1 DQECADRY
9 QGTTLFW
16 RWRWRTMGNPI
27 VTSYL
32 LQLQAE
38 MERVNSC
45 LAAYCLPIG
54 WRQQPKSPTDLRSC
68 FGLPKG
74 SPQLFSQQIAD
85 EAARFPLRKAGTTLA
100 NAAPSAPILTESEDQ
115 RNTHAL
121 DSVRRKDQSG

>member
-1 DQECADRY
+1 
-9 QGTTLFW
+9 
-16 RWRWRTMGNPI
+16 MGNPL

-45 LAAYCLPIG
+45 LAAYCLSIG
-54 WRQQPKSPTDLRSC
+54 WREQPKSPTDLRSC

-74 SPQLFSQQIAD
+74 SPELFSQEIAE

-100 NAAPSAPILTESEDQ
+100 NAPSAPILTKSENQ
-115 RNTHAL
+115 RNAHAL